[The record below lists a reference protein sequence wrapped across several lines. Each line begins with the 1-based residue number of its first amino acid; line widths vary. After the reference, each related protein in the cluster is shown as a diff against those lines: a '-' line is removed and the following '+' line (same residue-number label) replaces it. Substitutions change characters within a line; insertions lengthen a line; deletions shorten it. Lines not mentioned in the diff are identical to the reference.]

1 MCIDLKVRPLLQE
14 YNVYWVNY
22 QQCYM
27 EEAEILHTGSCHL
40 VIPHARRT
48 VTSWSQGYEEHQ
60 DQSPP
65 HTELN
70 EQFKE
75 EHGQHMAESTRG
87 VEEELA

>member
-27 EEAEILHTGSCHL
+27 EEAEILYTGSCHL
-40 VIPHARRT
+40 VIPRARQI

-70 EQFKE
+70 EQF
-75 EHGQHMAESTRG
+75 
-87 VEEELA
+87 

>member
-1 MCIDLKVRPLLQE
+1 MCIDLKVGPLLQE

-40 VIPHARRT
+40 VIPRARQT

-70 EQFKE
+70 EQF
-75 EHGQHMAESTRG
+75 
-87 VEEELA
+87 

>member
-40 VIPHARRT
+40 EIPRARRT

-70 EQFKE
+70 EQF
-75 EHGQHMAESTRG
+75 
-87 VEEELA
+87 